1 MVFVRSSLSQ
11 TISILT
17 LSPSL
22 TVMTVSLWP
31 PALPADVD
39 AVDGDDEAE
48 DVLRY
53 FLWTM
58 TIAASRMRHRR
69 EAHRMAWWRVVAVL
83 AWPLLSD
90 SSRCRI
96 SLIAL
101 SPSFICHRSGS
112 GPASAGSLI

>member
-1 MVFVRSSLSQ
+1 
-11 TISILT
+11 
-17 LSPSL
+17 
-22 TVMTVSLWP
+22 MTVSLCP
-31 PALPADVD
+31 PALPEGVDV
-39 AVDGDDEAE
+39 VDGDDEAE

-58 TIAASRMRHRR
+58 MIAASRRRHRR

-83 AWPLLSD
+83 LLLSV

-101 SPSFICHRSGS
+101 SPSLISHRSGS
-112 GPASAGSLI
+112 GPGSAGSLICSCGCGCCCGCCC